1 MLAADWQC
9 PHFPDVGIEVFNDD
23 GETLGYLG
31 GTKFEGFETFAGRL
45 ACLLPFLDARVN
57 EIKPLS
63 KLGPRTLYPVFKVAL
78 TLLDGNPSRDDLLS
92 SMDRILS
99 IPQVD
104 RPTLVSNGFL
114 TLDNLH
120 GAISDSARMP
130 YRGNRGGR
138 KGALDH
144 ASDYYKQR
152 ERMLEERQNDVR
164 KMLDGFLAM
173 LEERFARAASK
184 PQTVEELGQLVP
196 DHADE
201 FARFKLSCKQVYG
214 VTPARMLRNRGII
227 GQRTNPKSVPA
238 GRRRGGEKGNVDWEE
253 VDRLLEERDALAVEV
268 TRMEDQ
274 YASQM
279 EERSERKQELS
290 VRKQNLDVTLS
301 SLEHELSLCGL
312 FSGKRKRELRK
323 RITEV
328 REDIAQA
335 KEHIARIERELRTLE
350 ESRSHHT
357 EGLRGRLHDVEQR
370 LKKAAQDRYAG
381 TGS

>member
-1 MLAADWQC
+1 M
-9 PHFPDVGIEVFNDD
+9 FNDD

-201 FARFKLSCKQVYG
+201 FARFKLS
-214 VTPARMLRNRGII
+214 
-227 GQRTNPKSVPA
+227 
-238 GRRRGGEKGNVDWEE
+238 
-253 VDRLLEERDALAVEV
+253 
-268 TRMEDQ
+268 
-274 YASQM
+274 
-279 EERSERKQELS
+279 
-290 VRKQNLDVTLS
+290 
-301 SLEHELSLCGL
+301 
-312 FSGKRKRELRK
+312 
-323 RITEV
+323 
-328 REDIAQA
+328 
-335 KEHIARIERELRTLE
+335 
-350 ESRSHHT
+350 
-357 EGLRGRLHDVEQR
+357 
-370 LKKAAQDRYAG
+370 
-381 TGS
+381 